1 MQIVLE
7 LRSLLMY
14 AILIFV
20 GCQYR
25 TCVMLPL
32 WHLEFWGKLLDF
44 WEIDVLLLETELIS
58 ISQ

>member
-1 MQIVLE
+1 
-7 LRSLLMY
+7 MY